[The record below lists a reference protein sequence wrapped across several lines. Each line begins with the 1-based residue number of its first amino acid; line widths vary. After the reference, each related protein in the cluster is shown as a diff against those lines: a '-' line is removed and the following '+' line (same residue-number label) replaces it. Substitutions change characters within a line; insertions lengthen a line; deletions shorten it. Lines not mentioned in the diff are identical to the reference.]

1 MSLGAFVNGVA
12 RALDITGSIYRRDHP
27 KADPVS
33 ADLVAMRSD
42 WEAVGHDICAAT
54 DQYADCHVVGQR
66 IGGRP
71 KHERVTAAA
80 E

>member
-27 KADPVS
+27 KVDPGS

-42 WEAVGHDICAAT
+42 WEAVGHDISAAT
-54 DQYADCHVVGQR
+54 DQYAGCRAAGQR
-66 IGGRP
+66 IGARP
-71 KHERVTAAA
+71 KHERV
-80 E
+80 